1 MNSKKKYLFLF
12 LFLILGLNVH
22 GSSLIVIKLLAYA
35 HHLIQTL
42 VLQFIQLST
51 SFFLHQD
58 LIIQVSQLLVESVE
72 DVTTTLLDTEAS
84 VTTLLS
90 NESLT
95 AATPKQTTINNISF
109 IRFLSEV
116 EVSTIIFD
124 MSFTFIAPIVFAGE
138 ELS

>member
-22 GSSLIVIKLLAYA
+22 WSSLIVIKLLAYA

-124 MSFTFIAPIVFAGE
+124 MSFTFIAPIVFTGE